1 MADDLGLETVTAI
14 VRGTERPPRRLSKTA
29 AWIEKRYGVPVIT
42 VLEQRLRDLR
52 RIVVWV
58 RTVEQA
64 ERFRERGVMQQ
75 RVQNEIADFIV
86 ENERRRI
93 FSRRR
98 KLFVL
103 VTSFDAG
110 VLDTVTRSLGVNGHR
125 AIEALIDDA
134 ALAEVVVFFQSI
146 IFFVHTDVQ
155 KQSLLERSKAWQQIA
170 LDYLAR
176 DDEFGVVRAEAF
188 SFTLDSKETLE
199 RDFAGNM
206 YYYLK

>member
-64 ERFRERGVMQQ
+64 ERFRERGLMQE
-75 RVQNEIADFIV
+75 RMQNEIAEFIV

-93 FSRRR
+93 FSGRR

-110 VLDTVTRSLGVNGHR
+110 VLDTVTSSLGVNGHR

-146 IFFVHTDVQ
+146 IFFVHTDAQ
-155 KQSLLERSKAWQQIA
+155 KQSLLERSKGWQQIA